1 MRRTLIL
8 LLLSVLIPSLLGA
21 CAPAAP
27 SPTPTSAPTARPSP
41 TAVPP
46 SPIPPPPIPVT
57 DALGR
62 SLTFPTPP
70 QRIAVAGKG
79 TIMIVDALYLFPEGP
94 QRLAA
99 VGTTAQGGDFL
110 PIVDPDAAAKQT
122 LGAEAGPEQ
131 IAAARPDLVILK
143 SYLAEK
149 LGAPVE
155 ALNIPVFYVSLETP
169 EQYLTEI
176 RAIGQLL
183 GNPARA
189 EEVVRFY
196 QERMERV
203 SGPVSSLPDD
213 RKPLVLLLQHS
224 VKGGET
230 AYAVPPA
237 SWIQTILVQMAG
249 GRPVWTDA
257 PLGQGWT
264 VVTLEQI
271 AAWDPDQIYI
281 VDYFD
286 DPDRA
291 VEKFAADPIARNLR
305 AVQAGQVFAF
315 PKDTYSWDQPDT
327 RWILGLLW
335 LARHVHPDLFADI
348 DIGREFAEFYRTLY
362 RLDEGTIEGKLRPL
376 LQGTLP

>member
-1 MRRTLIL
+1 MRQTLIPPL
-8 LLLSVLIPSLLGA
+8 LLILVLSLLGA

-27 SPTPTSAPTARPSP
+27 SPTPTGTPAPLPSP

-46 SPIPPPPIPVT
+46 SPTPPPITVT

-62 SLTFPTPP
+62 SLMFPTPP

-110 PIVDPDAAAKQT
+110 PIVDPGAAAKQT
-122 LGAEAGPEQ
+122 LGSEAGPEQ
-131 IAAARPDLVILK
+131 IAAAQPDLVILK

-149 LGAPVE
+149 LGSPIE
-155 ALNIPVFYVSLETP
+155 ALGIPVFYVSLETP
-169 EQYLTEI
+169 EQYLAEI
-176 RAIGQLL
+176 QAIGQLL

-189 EEVVRFY
+189 KEVTDFY
-196 QERMERV
+196 LGSMERV
-203 SGPVSSLPDD
+203 VEPVRGLREDQ
-213 RKPLVLLLQHS
+213 KPTVLLIQHS

-237 SWIQTILVQMAG
+237 SWIQTILVEMAG

-264 VVTLEQI
+264 VVNLEQI
-271 AAWDPDQIYI
+271 ASWNPDQIYI

-286 DPDRA
+286 DPGRA
-291 VEKFAADPIARNLR
+291 VEKFVADPVARNLK
-305 AVQAGQVFAF
+305 AVQEGQVFAF

-335 LARHVHPDLFADI
+335 LARHIHPDLFAQI
-348 DIGREFAEFYRTLY
+348 EIEQEFVAFYRTLY
-362 RLDEGTIEGKLRPL
+362 RLDEATIAGKLKPFLR
-376 LQGTLP
+376 GTLP

>member
-1 MRRTLIL
+1 MKRALTVPLSLFLIT
-8 LLLSVLIPSLLGA
+8 IILGA
-21 CAPAAP
+21 CVSPKPSPAPTATPTLLPSPIAAPP
-27 SPTPTSAPTARPSP
+27 SPTPS
-41 TAVPP
+41 
-46 SPIPPPPIPVT
+46 PPIKVT

-62 SLTFPTPP
+62 LLTFSTPP

-94 QRLAA
+94 ERLVA

-110 PIVDPDAAAKQT
+110 PIVDPNAAAKQT
-122 LGAEAGPEQ
+122 LGSEAGPEQ

-149 LGAPVE
+149 LGKPIE
-155 ALNIPVFYVSLETP
+155 ALGIPVFYVSLETP
-169 EQYLTEI
+169 EQYLSEI

-183 GNPARA
+183 GNPERA
-189 EEVVRFY
+189 EQVVEFY
-196 QERMERV
+196 TGRMELV
-203 SGPVSSLPDD
+203 IKPVKGLSDD
-213 RKPLVLLLQHS
+213 QKPTVLLLQHS
-224 VKGGET
+224 ARGGET
-230 AYAVPPA
+230 AYSVPPA
-237 SWIQTILVQMAG
+237 SWMQTMLVQMAG
-249 GRPVWTDA
+249 GRPVWMDA

-286 DPDRA
+286 DPAKA
-291 VEKFAADPIARNLR
+291 VEALRADPIAANLK
-305 AVQAGQVFAF
+305 AVRSGQVFAF
-315 PKDTYSWDQPDT
+315 PKDMYSWDQPDT

-335 LARHVHPDLFADI
+335 LATHIQPTLFSSLDI
-348 DIGREFAEFYRTLY
+348 QQEFTAFYRMLY